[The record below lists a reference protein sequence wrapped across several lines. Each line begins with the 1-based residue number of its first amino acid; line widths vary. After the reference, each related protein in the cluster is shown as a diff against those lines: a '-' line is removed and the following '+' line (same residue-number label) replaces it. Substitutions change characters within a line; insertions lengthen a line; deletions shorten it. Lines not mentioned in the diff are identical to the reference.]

1 MPARWGLGPVFAYE
15 WLTASRRWQMY
26 ALRAGFVALL
36 FVAVLVV
43 WFSKA
48 EPIRRAAGPIDR
60 NAYAAAGEALFY
72 AFFGTLL
79 SVTLLVAPGATAGA
93 VCLDKARG
101 TLLHVLVTDLS
112 SAEIV
117 LGKLAARLLPLV
129 GLVAASVP
137 VLSLCLWLGGID
149 PEAMLVAYSVT
160 AGIAVLGCALALL
173 LSVWGRKTYEV
184 LLVAYLFEALLLLAY
199 PAALQLD
206 GLWRQSLLAPAM
218 SWTNPFLLALSPYLY
233 RGATD
238 PTDLTLFLAFCLGGA
253 ALCTAL
259 AVVSV
264 RPAAVRSSGRSR
276 PPRPPR
282 AARRP
287 WLRLPAPSLD
297 FNPVLWLEWNRRAS
311 RWARFVWA
319 VFWLMFGGAGA
330 LAAAGNIVARSP
342 DRFVS
347 TWIAALGV
355 AGGLLLASVT
365 AVTALADER
374 VRGSLDVL
382 LATPLP
388 TPVIVRGKWW
398 GAFRPILPLAVVPT
412 VLAGTLVARSGQWEA
427 VPLMAGYVL
436 ACGASVT
443 SLGLA
448 LAVWVRSPPRAITAA
463 VVVYCLVTVGWVALA
478 LTAVPDHGTSEQVA
492 CLSPFFGAAGATYV
506 ASGDAARN
514 QESVVGAVAGWA
526 VVHLLAAAALYG
538 RAVRTFSRC
547 LGRIDGPPRSAA
559 VGGND
564 QRALQRCA
572 S

>member
-1 MPARWGLGPVFAYE
+1 VFAYE

-26 ALRAGFVALL
+26 ALRALFVAVL

-43 WFSKA
+43 WFAKV
-48 EPIRRAAGPIDR
+48 EPARRQSGPTDR
-60 NAYAAAGEALFY
+60 NAHAAAGEAIFY

-79 SVTLLVAPGATAGA
+79 SVTLLAAPGATAGA

-112 SAEIV
+112 SAEVV
-117 LGKLAARLLPLV
+117 LGKLAARLLPLL
-129 GLVAASVP
+129 GLVLASAP

-149 PEAMLVAYSVT
+149 PEAMLVAYAAT
-160 AGIAVLGCALALL
+160 IGIAVLGSALSFL
-173 LSVWGRKTYEV
+173 LSVWGRKTHEV
-184 LLVAYLFEALLLLAY
+184 LLAAYLLEIVLLLAY
-199 PAALQLD
+199 PGALQLD
-206 GLWRQSLLAPAM
+206 GLWRRAILAPAVR
-218 SWTNPFLLALSPYLY
+218 WTNPFLLAFSPYLY

-238 PTDLTLFLAFCLGGA
+238 PTDLTLFVASCLGGA

-259 AVVSV
+259 AVATV

-276 PPRPPR
+276 PSRTPGV
-282 AARRP
+282 ARRP

-311 RWARFVWA
+311 RWARFVWTI
-319 VFWLMFGGAGA
+319 FWLMFGGASA
-330 LAAAGNIVARSP
+330 LAAAENVFAQSP
-342 DRFVS
+342 DRLVS

-398 GAFRPILPLAVVPT
+398 GTFRPILPLALVPT
-412 VLAGTLVARSGQWEA
+412 VLAGTLSARSGQWEA
-427 VPLMAGYVL
+427 VPLMGGFVL

-448 LAVWVRSPPRAITAA
+448 LAVWVRSLPRAITAA
-463 VVVYCLVTVGWVALA
+463 AVVYCLVTVGWVALA
-478 LTAVPDHGTSEQVA
+478 WVLFEGPSRKGEQVA
-492 CLSPFFGAAGATYV
+492 CLSPFFGAAGAIYE
-506 ASGDAARN
+506 ASGDALRN
-514 QESVVGAVAGWA
+514 KNRAFGAVAAWA
-526 VVHLLAAAALYG
+526 VVHLLAAVALY
-538 RAVRTFSRC
+538 RLAVRTFNRR
-547 LGRIDGPPRSAA
+547 LGRIDGLPQSAA
-559 VGGND
+559 VDGSD
-564 QRALQRCA
+564 RRALQRCA